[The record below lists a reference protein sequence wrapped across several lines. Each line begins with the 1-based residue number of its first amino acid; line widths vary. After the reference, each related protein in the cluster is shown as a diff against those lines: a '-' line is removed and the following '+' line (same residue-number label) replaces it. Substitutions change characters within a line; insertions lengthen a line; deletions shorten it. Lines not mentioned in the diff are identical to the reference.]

1 MGSTSSACLFQSVLR
16 PVQTHLMSFWMVRC
30 YTYQRKVTLASMAA
44 QVSSEIQA
52 CLTRSLGEGLRIW
65 FLRSGK
71 SLSDADASLR
81 RMVQKGKWRAFCR

>member
-52 CLTRSLGEGLRIW
+52 CLTRSRRGGLGI
-65 FLRSGK
+65 
-71 SLSDADASLR
+71 
-81 RMVQKGKWRAFCR
+81 